1 MLRSVAVAPVVT
13 DDEMVEA
20 WFLRHRGTMNELS
33 EQALADVAPWFPII
47 GVAANDR
54 LIGVLSYA

>member
-1 MLRSVAVAPVVT
+1 MLRSVAMARVVT

-20 WFLRHRGTMNELS
+20 WFLRHRGTIDELS

-47 GVAANDR
+47 GVAVNDR
-54 LIGVLSYA
+54 SIGVLSYA

>member
-1 MLRSVAVAPVVT
+1 MLRSVAEAPVVT

-47 GVAANDR
+47 GIAANDR
-54 LIGVLSYA
+54 STGVLSYA